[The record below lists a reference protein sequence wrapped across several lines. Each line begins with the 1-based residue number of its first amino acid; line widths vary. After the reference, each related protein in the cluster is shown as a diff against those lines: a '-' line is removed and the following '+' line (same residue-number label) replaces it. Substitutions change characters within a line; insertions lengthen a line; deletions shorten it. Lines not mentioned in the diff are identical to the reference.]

1 MQKQYKFSIWYV
13 LLGFWIVL
21 IVHSLLVS
29 AFAIKTIPY
38 SEFLNLLKENK
49 IIEVA
54 IRADQI
60 QGKLKDTA
68 SATAKETMSR
78 TVRVDSDTSKLLEQY
93 DVSFMGEIESRF
105 FANLFSW
112 LIPIFIFF
120 GIWFFLMKRM
130 SGQQPGFMT
139 IGKNKAKIY
148 MQEDIDERFEDV
160 QVSMNPNK
168 N

>member
-21 IVHSLLVS
+21 IVHNLLVS

-60 QGKLKDTA
+60 QGKLKEPGSGTDKA
-68 SATAKETMSR
+68 ALFR
-78 TVRVDSDTSKLLEQY
+78 TVRVDPETSKLLEQY
-93 DVSFMGEIESRF
+93 NVPFKGEIESQF
-105 FANLFSW
+105 LANLFSW
-112 LIPIFIFF
+112 LIPIFIFI
-120 GIWFFLMKRM
+120 GIWFFLMNGMR
-130 SGQQPGFMT
+130 
-139 IGKNKAKIY
+139 
-148 MQEDIDERFEDV
+148 
-160 QVSMNPNK
+160 
-168 N
+168 